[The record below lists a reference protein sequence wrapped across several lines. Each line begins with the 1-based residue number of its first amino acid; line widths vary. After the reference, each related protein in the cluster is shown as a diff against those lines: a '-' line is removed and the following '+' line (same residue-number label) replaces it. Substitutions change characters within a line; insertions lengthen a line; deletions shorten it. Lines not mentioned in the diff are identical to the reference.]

1 MMGKRLGI
9 ALALALGTVLILVMY
24 LPGMR
29 PQSRPAVTVSGQAA
43 IGGPFILED
52 SKGNTVTEA
61 VLAGHYSL
69 IYFGYTFC
77 PDICPLALQNMTQAL
92 QIAGPAADDVLP
104 VFITIDPERDTKE
117 VIGAYIGHF
126 HPKMIGLTGT
136 PEQIKAAES
145 VYRVYGE
152 KSPGSEGKADYMMD
166 HTGYIYLMDKQGR
179 YVAHFPKD
187 ATALDITNRLRREL
201 NPQ

>member
-1 MMGKRLGI
+1 MGKRIAI
-9 ALALALGTVLILVMY
+9 ALVLALGTIFILVMN

-29 PQSRPAVTVSGQAA
+29 PQSRPAVTVTGQAA
-43 IGGPFILED
+43 LGGPFTLED
-52 SKGNTVTEA
+52 TKGNAVTEA
-61 VLAGHYSL
+61 VLNGHYSL
-69 IYFGYTFC
+69 VYFGYTFC

-92 QIAGPAADDVLP
+92 QMAGPVADDVLP

-117 VIGAYIGHF
+117 VIAAYLGHF

-136 PEQIKAAES
+136 PEQIAAAES
-145 VYRVYGE
+145 AYRVYAA

-166 HTGYIYLMDKQGR
+166 HTGYIYLMDKRGQ

-187 ATALDITNRLRREL
+187 ATALDISNRLRRDL
-201 NPQ
+201 NPS

>member
-1 MMGKRLGI
+1 MGKRIGI
-9 ALALALGTVLILVMY
+9 ALALALGTLLILLMY
-24 LPGMR
+24 FPGLR
-29 PQSRPAVTVSGQAA
+29 PQPRPPMTVTGQAA
-43 IGGPFILED
+43 LGGPFTLED
-52 SKGNTVTEA
+52 TKGNAVTEA
-61 VLAGHYSL
+61 VLNGHYSL

-92 QIAGPAADDVLP
+92 QIAGPVADDVVP

-126 HPKMIGLTGT
+126 HPRMVGFTGT
-136 PEQIKAAES
+136 PEQIKAALS
-145 VYRVYGE
+145 AYRVYAA
-152 KSPGSEGKADYMMD
+152 KSAGSEGKPDYLMD
-166 HTGYIYLMDKQGR
+166 HTGYIYLTDKQGR

-187 ATALDITNRLRREL
+187 ATPLDIANRLRREL